1 MTRKVLLRR
10 GEVRKLVSVLG
21 GRSGNHD
28 GFVVE
33 DQHNHEE
40 KQKAIGVNEGG
51 KSLRNKVFLFAVNF
65 LERR

>member
-1 MTRKVLLRR
+1 MLRR
-10 GEVRKLVSVLG
+10 GEVRKLVLVLG

-28 GFVVE
+28 GLVVE
-33 DQHNHEE
+33 DQHNHEQ

-51 KSLRNKVFLFAVNF
+51 KSLRNKALLFVVNF